1 MFQVTADNLV
11 RKCRVI
17 NYFSLPIS
25 DREAYLE
32 ESPYHFYVQYKF
44 PRLKVTNWNGGRKL
58 SRLSKR
64 PEICPICWKEYTRR
78 SEDLR
83 EFSEQQQ
90 PLRAFDPFG
99 GVGAFGLSM
108 QEAGCIKLT
117 HAIEISPSAALTIK
131 YAFHVFGLRAWLI
144 ESLRKN
150 SPHTKV
156 FNQCS
161 NLVLKDAV
169 KRHSI
174 PGYATRPG
182 YTPLSPKHPAV
193 GPMPEPPMPGDID
206 CIIAGFPWYV
216 CNSNIS
222 SMTID
227 PSAASHTPR

>member
-1 MFQVTADNLV
+1 MQGDQLLLAANFRQGD
-11 RKCRVI
+11 
-17 NYFSLPIS
+17 
-25 DREAYLE
+25 
-32 ESPYHFYVQYKF
+32 
-44 PRLKVTNWNGGRKL
+44 L
-58 SRLSKR
+58 SRGVSLSFLCPVQVSEAEGNKLEQWTEAQSFVEATR
-64 PEICPICWKEYTRR
+64 DLSHMLERIHQEIQGPSTVQRTTAAFTSVRSVRRRRRFCAVDAGSGMCQVNTRCR
-78 SEDLR
+78 DFALSSSDHQVHLP
-83 EFSEQQQ
+83 FFV
-90 PLRAFDPFG
+90 LRA
-99 GVGAFGLSM
+99 
-108 QEAGCIKLT
+108 
-117 HAIEISPSAALTIK
+117 
-131 YAFHVFGLRAWLI
+131 RLI

-182 YTPLSPKHPAV
+182 YTPLSPKHPAA

-222 SMTID
+222 LFVIINL
-227 PSAASHTPR
+227 SAANHTPR